1 VDELLALHYDPGY
14 LRSQANH
21 FAELPKAR
29 PIALSDASPEKMR
42 VVARG
47 LLEGQVGFQP
57 DNNS

>member
-1 VDELLALHYDPGY
+1 VDELLALHYTLGY

-42 VVARG
+42 VVARS
-47 LLEGQVGFQP
+47 LRENDQRA
-57 DNNS
+57 